1 MVQACALGAVLSGGR
16 RGRDSDQSKSVVQ
29 GVEAQTCVMLVLE
42 GNAGT
47 KKVGVEIQHFLH
59 VGCA

>member
-1 MVQACALGAVLSGGR
+1 
-16 RGRDSDQSKSVVQ
+16 VQ

-47 KKVGVEIQHFLH
+47 KEVGVEIQHFLH
-59 VGCA
+59 IGRA